1 MYKLFVY
8 KHLNGKCLIFQKS
21 EFGPAPGTLNIDLY
35 MHRRKQ
41 IIYYSVILL
50 RSIICLGLL
59 NV

>member
-1 MYKLFVY
+1 M
-8 KHLNGKCLIFQKS
+8 FQKS